1 MDPAGDLAVGVA
13 AGAAFVDLAAGGA
26 LRAAD
31 GEPRDAAA
39 RLCDLAAES
48 GGGVRVDSTVRD
60 ACRKTHDLAGGT
72 MEAAFGG
79 YRVEGGSDAGLSD
92 GHSDGRESEE
102 ENAVARA
109 PASVPLVRGRER
121 FGTRRET
128 VRRETVRGETVR
140 EVVGCRRT
148 ARAETVREVVGCRR
162 TARAL
167 GGAAKEALE
176 TFRRTT
182 PRVRKA
188 PGARAP

>member
-92 GHSDGRESEE
+92 GNSDGYESEE
-102 ENAVARA
+102 ENAVARV

-140 EVVGCRRT
+140 GK
-148 ARAETVREVVGCRR
+148 TVRELVGCRR

-167 GGAAKEALE
+167 GGAAKEAL
-176 TFRRTT
+176 
-182 PRVRKA
+182 
-188 PGARAP
+188 